1 MRRSVAAFMGSSATN
16 RAESAGPS
24 PGLAT
29 LFSSAFKQSKNAML
43 LVDGKRKIINAN
55 GAHLRLYGYQ
65 RDRIIGRPIYEFV
78 VGGPTVSE
86 EEWNVRLAE
95 GRFTGE
101 TKLLCA
107 DGSQVVVQWAATTE
121 RVTGHYLVLF
131 VALAISRWGVRFRR
145 TEPPTPVPGD
155 LSARELEIVRA
166 IAFGSTGPEIA
177 DELQISHH
185 TVRTHVRNAMSKVDA
200 RSRAHLV
207 AKTLGDGTVLR

>member
-1 MRRSVAAFMGSSATN
+1 VSSAAAWRGFSANNSAGSSSP
-16 RAESAGPS
+16 RA
-24 PGLAT
+24 GLPA
-29 LFSSAFKQSKNAML
+29 LFSAAFKQSKNAML
-43 LVDGKRKIINAN
+43 LVDGDRTIIDAN
-55 GAHLRLYGYQ
+55 GAHLRLYGYG
-65 RDRIIGRPIYEFV
+65 RDAIVGRPIYEFV
-78 VGGPTVSE
+78 VGGPTVSKR
-86 EEWNVRLAE
+86 EWNARVKE

-121 RVTGHYLVLF
+121 QVTGSYLVLF
-131 VALAISRWGVRFRR
+131 VAMATSRWGVRFRR
-145 TEPPTPVPGD
+145 TEPPKAQPGE
-155 LSARELEIVRA
+155 LSQRELEIVRA

-207 AKTLGDGTVLR
+207 AKTLGDGMVLR

>member
-1 MRRSVAAFMGSSATN
+1 
-16 RAESAGPS
+16 
-24 PGLAT
+24 
-29 LFSSAFKQSKNAML
+29 ML
-43 LVDGKRKIINAN
+43 LVDDKRTIVDAN
-55 GAHLRLYGYQ
+55 GAHLRLYGYY
-65 RDRIIGRPIYEFV
+65 RDAIIGRPVYEFV
-78 VGGPTVSE
+78 VGGATASQ
-86 EEWNVRLAE
+86 EEWNARLQE

-121 RVTGHYLVLF
+121 VVTGHYLVLF
-131 VALAISRWGVRFRR
+131 VALATSRWGVRFRR
-145 TEPPTPVPGD
+145 TDPPKAEPGE
-155 LSARELEIVRA
+155 LSQRELEIVRA

-207 AKTLGDGTVLR
+207 AKTLGDGVILR